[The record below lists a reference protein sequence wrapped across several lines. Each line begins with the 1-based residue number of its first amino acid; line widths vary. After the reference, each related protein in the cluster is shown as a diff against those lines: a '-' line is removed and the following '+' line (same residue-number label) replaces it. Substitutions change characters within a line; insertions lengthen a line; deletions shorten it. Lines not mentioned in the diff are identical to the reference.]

1 MKVKLG
7 ERNGKHIYERERERE
22 RESDITPCVQR
33 YERDVEVERRHC
45 FYSMR
50 EERRIDW
57 IRKRE
62 RERREREKERKREC
76 VCERCPS
83 MRDV

>member
-1 MKVKLG
+1 MA
-7 ERNGKHIYERERERE
+7 NIYMRERERERE

-62 RERREREKERKREC
+62 REREREIERGERERKKER
-76 VCERCPS
+76 VC
-83 MRDV
+83 M

>member
-7 ERNGKHIYERERERE
+7 ERNGKHIYERE

-33 YERDVEVERRHC
+33 YERDVEVERRHY

-57 IRKRE
+57 IRKIERE
-62 RERREREKERKREC
+62 REIERGERERKKER
-76 VCERCPS
+76 VC
-83 MRDV
+83 M

>member
-1 MKVKLG
+1 MA
-7 ERNGKHIYERERERE
+7 NIYMRERE

-62 RERREREKERKREC
+62 RERER
-76 VCERCPS
+76 
-83 MRDV
+83 

>member
-1 MKVKLG
+1 MA
-7 ERNGKHIYERERERE
+7 NIYMRE

-62 RERREREKERKREC
+62 RERER
-76 VCERCPS
+76 
-83 MRDV
+83 

>member
-7 ERNGKHIYERERERE
+7 ERNGKHIYERERE

-57 IRKRE
+57 FRKRE
-62 RERREREKERKREC
+62 RER
-76 VCERCPS
+76 
-83 MRDV
+83 

>member
-1 MKVKLG
+1 MA
-7 ERNGKHIYERERERE
+7 NIYMRE

-57 IRKRE
+57 IRKRD
-62 RERREREKERKREC
+62 RERRERKKERESVYVKG
-76 VCERCPS
+76 VPA
-83 MRDV
+83 

>member
-7 ERNGKHIYERERERE
+7 ERNGKHIYE

-62 RERREREKERKREC
+62 REREEREREEREKERKREC

>member
-1 MKVKLG
+1 MA
-7 ERNGKHIYERERERE
+7 NIYMRE

-62 RERREREKERKREC
+62 RERRERKKERKREC

>member
-7 ERNGKHIYERERERE
+7 ERNGKHIYERE

-50 EERRIDW
+50 EVRRIDW

-62 RERREREKERKREC
+62 REREEREKERKKER
-76 VCERCPS
+76 VC
-83 MRDV
+83 M